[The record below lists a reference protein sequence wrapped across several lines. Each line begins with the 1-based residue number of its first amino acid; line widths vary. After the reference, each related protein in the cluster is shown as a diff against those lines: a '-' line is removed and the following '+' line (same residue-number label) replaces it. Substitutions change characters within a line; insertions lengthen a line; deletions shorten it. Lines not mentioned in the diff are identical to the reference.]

1 MIISLFHNEEIYSHS
16 TSELLNMTG
25 PKLLFNSLPKIDDI
39 SKERFI
45 VIYLAVLHILWNGFI
60 LYMPG
65 VDIYDLGAVIFSSA
79 KYLQGQKNAL

>member
-1 MIISLFHNEEIYSHS
+1 MWQVPGFYLIHFQKL
-16 TSELLNMTG
+16 MTYQKKG
-25 PKLLFNSLPKIDDI
+25 
-39 SKERFI
+39 FI

-79 KYLQGQKNAL
+79 KYLQGQGRQLPCRVHFADYSLIF